1 LDIQTEKNLILIW
14 EEEYSETLKQE
25 VVDEHRPPTSERDQ
39 SAHFL
44 FEVFSASSS
53 IKLYFHKKR
62 EGKILVYFRFSI
74 NQLPAMLIMTAMMIA
89 KIMPISA
96 LIAPTGAASPCSP

>member
-1 LDIQTEKNLILIW
+1 LILIL
-14 EEEYSETLKQE
+14 EEENSETLKQE

-74 NQLPAMLIMTAMMIA
+74 NQLPAMLIITAIMMAMI
-89 KIMPISA
+89 IPISV
-96 LIAPTGAASPCSP
+96 LIAPSGAAGPVSP